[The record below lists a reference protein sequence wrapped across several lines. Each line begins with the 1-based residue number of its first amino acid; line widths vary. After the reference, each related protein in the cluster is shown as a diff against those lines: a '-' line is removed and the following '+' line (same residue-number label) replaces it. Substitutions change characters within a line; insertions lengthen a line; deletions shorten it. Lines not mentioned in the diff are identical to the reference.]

1 MGGKIYRN
9 IFKKNMDP
17 KTRLKQPRQILAWR
31 VIGKNYEQ
39 GAPNPLD
46 SWMLAARASNK
57 SSPCATSIEQ
67 NMGFLKLP
75 SGYVKVA
82 IEAMAQSK

>member
-1 MGGKIYRN
+1 
-9 IFKKNMDP
+9 MDP

-31 VIGKNYEQ
+31 LIGKTIF

-46 SWMLAARASNK
+46 SWMLAARPSNK

-75 SGYVKVA
+75 SGYVKIA